1 MNAIE
6 YSTPQTVFIADMAEL
21 VKGQENTLV
30 ERVIPLVRNHSV
42 RLDLRRVERIDAA
55 GITAL
60 ITLYRAAHDA
70 GHEFTI
76 ARAAPR
82 VKEILDLVGLLHL
95 LEVEPEEATGR
106 SSLPLECT
114 HACM

>member
-1 MNAIE
+1 MNAIK
-6 YSTPQTVFIADMAEL
+6 YSTPQTVFIAEMAEL
-21 VKGQENTLV
+21 VKGQERALV
-30 ERVIPLVRNHSV
+30 ERVNPLVRNQSV

-60 ITLYRAAHDA
+60 ITLYRAAHEA
-70 GHEFTI
+70 GHEFSI

-95 LEVEPEEATGR
+95 LAMEPEEAAGAC
-106 SSLPLECT
+106 SLPLEFT
-114 HACM
+114 QACM